1 MRTAKIPVFTF
12 EELCE
17 AAQKT
22 AINELR
28 DTAYSNACDD
38 DWVEI
43 NAAIADVKAEAGV
56 TCIISSSSQGYYLRG
71 ADYEYEDYVTPD
83 KEQFLAFQ
91 RKMQNYQTLSPFGD
105 LAKKIITEAEFDDRR
120 SYPSNVGWLLC
131 QFCEKC
137 ESNMLVYLE
146 DSYVKEFILGNDY
159 EFLSTGKRYKLNY

>member
-28 DTAYSNACDD
+28 DTAYSIACDD
-38 DWVEI
+38 NWLEI
-43 NAAIADVKAEAGV
+43 NTAIADIEAEAGV
-56 TCIISSSSQGYYLRG
+56 RCMISSSSQGYYLRC
-71 ADYEYEDYVTPD
+71 ADQENEDYITPD

-91 RKMQNYQTLSPFGD
+91 KKMESYQTLSPFGD
-105 LAKKIITEAEFDDRR
+105 LAKQIITEAEFDDRR
-120 SYPSNVGWLLC
+120 SYPSNVGWLIC
-131 QFCEKC
+131 QFCQKC
-137 ESNMLVYLE
+137 EDNMLAYLE

>member
-146 DSYVKEFILGNDY
+146 DSYVKEFILSNDY